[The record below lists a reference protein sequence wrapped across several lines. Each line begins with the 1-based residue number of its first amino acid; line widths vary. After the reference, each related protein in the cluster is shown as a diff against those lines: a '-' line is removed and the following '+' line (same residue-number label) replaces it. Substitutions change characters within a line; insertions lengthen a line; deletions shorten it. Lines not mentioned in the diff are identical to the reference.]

1 MLNKQKLE
9 TVKFLYAMLVE
20 NVEYKKYN
28 KQVLSDNS
36 IKLVN
41 TALEFALSNL
51 VVDLVLKN

>member
-1 MLNKQKLE
+1 
-9 TVKFLYAMLVE
+9 MLVE